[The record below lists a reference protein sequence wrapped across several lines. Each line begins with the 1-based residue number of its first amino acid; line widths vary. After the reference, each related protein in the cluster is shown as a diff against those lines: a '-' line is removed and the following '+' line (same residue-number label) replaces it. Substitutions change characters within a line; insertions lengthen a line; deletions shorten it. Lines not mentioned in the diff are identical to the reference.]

1 MFIIMS
7 NILQNCYLKN
17 LDKEKMRPYTFFTAW
32 GLAFPLGNGLSSG
45 RRNMLPVTYA

>member
-1 MFIIMS
+1 MS
-7 NILQNCYLKN
+7 NIIQNCYVN
-17 LDKEKMRPYTFFTAW
+17 YLDKEKMQLYTFLIAW